1 VSNKSEEKRVA
12 GAVYP
17 NGMPHPPTAL
27 RLRVATELGVLV
39 ILTALFLIFV
49 PQDPQTKQ
57 GMYFGMAL
65 VGLGLVGFT
74 AKETEERIWGPV
86 TSPPFD
92 RVRRCAINTSFFTI
106 PPALAFL
113 VIGIAGRYFAF
124 KPYEG
129 ACSMF
134 SLHFLMALCIYLPWA
149 LLQQT
154 LFQFYLLGRLRAL
167 LPFASALQIS
177 IINGVLYGL
186 CHLPNPEL
194 TIVTIIG
201 GIFWSYSYHRDRYVI
216 PIAVSHAVL
225 ASTFFFWVMGR
236 DIVHEFATK

>member
-1 VSNKSEEKRVA
+1 MA

-17 NGMPHPPTAL
+17 NGMPHPPNGL

-39 ILTALFLIFV
+39 VLTALFLIFV

-57 GMYFGMAL
+57 GIYLGMAL

-92 RVRRCAINTSFFTI
+92 RIRRCAINTSFFTL
-106 PPALAFL
+106 PPALGFL
-113 VIGIAGRYFAF
+113 IVGILCRHFDVY
-124 KPYEG
+124 KEPHV
-129 ACSMF
+129 SMI
-134 SLHFLMALCIYLPWA
+134 SLHFLMALCVYLPWA

-167 LPFASALQIS
+167 LPFASPLTIS
-177 IINGVLYGL
+177 VINGVLYGL

-194 TIVTIIG
+194 TAVTIIG

-216 PIAVSHAVL
+216 PIAISHAVL
-225 ASTFFFWVMGR
+225 ASTFFFWVMNR
-236 DIVHEFATK
+236 DVMQELLHRF

>member
-1 VSNKSEEKRVA
+1 MS

-17 NGMPHPPTAL
+17 NGMPHPPTSL

-39 ILTALFLIFV
+39 VLTILFLIFV
-49 PQDPQTKQ
+49 PQDPHTKQ
-57 GMYFGMAL
+57 GIYIGMAL

-92 RVRRCAINTSFFTI
+92 RIRRCAINTSFFTL
-106 PPALAFL
+106 PPAFAFL
-113 VIGIAGRYFAF
+113 IIGIVVRHFDLIKA
-124 KPYEG
+124 PHV
-129 ACSMF
+129 SMI
-134 SLHFLMALCIYLPWA
+134 SLHFLMALCLYLPWA

-167 LPFASALQIS
+167 LPFAAPLTIS
-177 IINGVLYGL
+177 VINGILYGL
-186 CHLPNPEL
+186 CHLPSIEI

-201 GIFWSYSYHRDRYVI
+201 GMFWSYSYHRDRYVI
-216 PIAVSHAVL
+216 PIAISHAVL
-225 ASTFFFWVMGR
+225 ASTFFYWVMNR
-236 DIVHEFATK
+236 DIIGEMLQKV